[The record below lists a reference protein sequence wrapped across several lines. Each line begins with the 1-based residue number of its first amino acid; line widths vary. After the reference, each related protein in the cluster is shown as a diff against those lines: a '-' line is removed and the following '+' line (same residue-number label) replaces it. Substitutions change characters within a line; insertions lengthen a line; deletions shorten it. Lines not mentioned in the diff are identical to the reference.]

1 MSTTGEARVKE
12 SRRAP
17 RILSDRLLG
26 SVGVG
31 MMVLAAVMLIRGG
44 ETDGGARPV
53 AGPPAIELLHPLPG
67 ASVAGPLA
75 VLFRLDGELVRQPS
89 GWGVD
94 GLHLH
99 LQLDALEL
107 MPAAADVE
115 AVPGGAF
122 RWTVGRLEPGPH
134 DVRLFWSDAAHRP
147 VEGGESR
154 TVEIEVL

>member
-1 MSTTGEARVKE
+1 M
-12 SRRAP
+12 P

-31 MMVLAAVMLIRGG
+31 MMVLAVVVMIRGG
-44 ETDGGARPV
+44 ETDGGARPL
-53 AGPPAIELLHPLPG
+53 AGPPAIELLHPVAG

-75 VLFRLDGELVRQPS
+75 VLFRVESELVRQPS

-99 LQLDALEL
+99 LQLDGLEL
-107 MPAAADVE
+107 MPAPADVE
-115 AVPGGAF
+115 AMPGGAF
-122 RWTVGRLEPGPH
+122 RWTVGPLEPGPH
-134 DVRLFWSDAAHRP
+134 SLRLFWSDGAHQP

-154 TVEIEVL
+154 TVDIRVR